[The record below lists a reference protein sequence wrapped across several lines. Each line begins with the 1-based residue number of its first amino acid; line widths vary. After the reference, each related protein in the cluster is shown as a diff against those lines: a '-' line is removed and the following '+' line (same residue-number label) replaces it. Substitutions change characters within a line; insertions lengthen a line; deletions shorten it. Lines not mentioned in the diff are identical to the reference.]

1 MSIKFPNIIG
11 LMGDI
16 VNEPIKLLC
25 DSLRKKL
32 DSNIKETEA
41 KNELNRDKDIRGFIV
56 DLEMKQNR
64 FNMELSLE
72 ERKLNVEIDNLI
84 YDKELERRKQ
94 LIELEVSYR
103 TKMTEAAEQLAQ
115 IMVDMEV
122 NNRNKLLSLYMEKE
136 KEYRLVQENYKR
148 DMFKSIAEIKKLL
161 PEELCNEVIL
171 DEIKIQLQLM
181 RERANNFNLLIYNDL
196 QNVFG
201 IVDQSIIEITG
212 ISKKYLEPP
221 SSGSALTEKVVDTI
235 EIPDNINE
243 KHIGS

>member
-1 MSIKFPNIIG
+1 MSIKFPNIIN
-11 LMGDI
+11 LMSDI

-32 DSNIKETEA
+32 DSHIKETEA
-41 KNELNRDKDIRGFIV
+41 KNELSREKDLRAFIAK
-56 DLEMKQNR
+56 LEREQKE
-64 FNMELSLE
+64 F
-72 ERKLNVEIDNLI
+72 NVELDNII
-84 YDKELERRKQ
+84 YDKELERREQ
-94 LIELEVSYR
+94 LIDLEASYR
-103 TKMTEAAEQLAQ
+103 TKMTEAAEKLAQ

-161 PEELCNEVIL
+161 PEELCNDVIL

-181 RERANNFNLLIYNDL
+181 RERANNFNSLIYNDL

-221 SSGSALTEKVVDTI
+221 SYGRALTENIIDTI
-235 EIPDNINE
+235 EISDNINE

>member
-1 MSIKFPNIIG
+1 MSIKLPTSIDFI
-11 LMGDI
+11 GDI
-16 VNEPIKLLC
+16 INEPIKLLC

-32 DSNIKETEA
+32 DSHIKETEA
-41 KNELNRDKDIRGFIV
+41 KNELARDKDLKSFIA
-56 DLEMKQNR
+56 DLEMKQSR
-64 FNMELSLE
+64 FNVELSAE

-103 TKMTEAAEQLAQ
+103 TKMTEAAEKLAQ

-122 NNRNKLLSLYMEKE
+122 NNRNKLLSLYMDKE

-181 RERANNFNLLIYNDL
+181 RERANNFNSLILNDL

-221 SSGSALTEKVVDTI
+221 SSGRAITEKVIDTI
-235 EIPDNINE
+235 EISDNINE
-243 KHIGS
+243 NHKGS

>member
-1 MSIKFPNIIG
+1 MSIKFPNIIN
-11 LMGDI
+11 LMSDI

-32 DSNIKETEA
+32 DSHIKETEA
-41 KNELNRDKDIRGFIV
+41 KNELSREKDLRAFIAK
-56 DLEMKQNR
+56 LEREQKE
-64 FNMELSLE
+64 F
-72 ERKLNVEIDNLI
+72 NVELDNII
-84 YDKELERRKQ
+84 YDKELERREQ
-94 LIELEVSYR
+94 LIDLEASYR
-103 TKMTEAAEQLAQ
+103 TKMTEAAEKLAQ

-161 PEELCNEVIL
+161 PEELCNDVIL

-181 RERANNFNLLIYNDL
+181 RERANNFNSLIYNDL

-221 SSGSALTEKVVDTI
+221 SYVRALTENIIDTI
-235 EIPDNINE
+235 EISDNINE

>member
-1 MSIKFPNIIG
+1 MSIKFSNIIG
-11 LMGDI
+11 FMGGI
-16 VNEPIKLLC
+16 VDEPIKLLC

-32 DSNIKETEA
+32 DSHIKETEA
-41 KNELNRDKDIRGFIV
+41 KNELERDKDLRGFIA
-56 DLEMKQNR
+56 DLEMKQSR
-64 FNMELSLE
+64 FNVDLSAE
-72 ERKLNVEIDNLI
+72 ERKLNAEIDNLI

-94 LIELEVSYR
+94 LIELEVCYR
-103 TKMTEAAEQLAQ
+103 TKMTEAAQKLAQ

-181 RERANNFNLLIYNDL
+181 RERANNFNSLIMNDL

-221 SSGSALTEKVVDTI
+221 SSGRALTEKVIDTI
-235 EIPDNINE
+235 EISDNINE
-243 KHIGS
+243 NHMGS

>member
-1 MSIKFPNIIG
+1 MSIKLPTSIDFI
-11 LMGDI
+11 GDI
-16 VNEPIKLLC
+16 INEPIKLLC

-32 DSNIKETEA
+32 DSHIKETEA
-41 KNELNRDKDIRGFIV
+41 KNELARDKDLKSFIA
-56 DLEMKQNR
+56 DLEMKQSR
-64 FNMELSLE
+64 FNVELSAE

-103 TKMTEAAEQLAQ
+103 TKMTEAAEKLAQ

-122 NNRNKLLSLYMEKE
+122 NNRNKLLSLYMDKE

-181 RERANNFNLLIYNDL
+181 RERANNFNSLILNDL

-221 SSGSALTEKVVDTI
+221 SSGRAITEKVIDTI
-235 EIPDNINE
+235 KISDNINE
-243 KHIGS
+243 NHKGS

>member
-11 LMGDI
+11 FMGDI

-32 DSNIKETEA
+32 DSHIKETEA
-41 KNELNRDKDIRGFIV
+41 KNELERDKDLRGFIA
-56 DLEMKQNR
+56 DLEMKQSR
-64 FNMELSLE
+64 FNMELSAE
-72 ERKLNVEIDNLI
+72 ERKLNAEIDNLI

-103 TKMTEAAEQLAQ
+103 TKMTEAAQKLAQ

-171 DEIKIQLQLM
+171 DEIKIQLM
-181 RERANNFNLLIYNDL
+181 RERANNFNSLIMNDL

-221 SSGSALTEKVVDTI
+221 SSGRALTEKVIDTI

-243 KHIGS
+243 NHMGS